1 MTDVSSFAR
10 RRQTT
15 MPAVDVGARSERRAA
30 GAIARSYLGA
40 MTTNLTIGVLGAA
53 KISPPALLRP
63 AADTTGV
70 EVTAIAARDRSRAQ
84 TQADDFAIPRVFDS
98 YEEVLASDVDA
109 IYNPLPINLHL
120 EWTLKALAAG
130 KHVLCEKPFASNA
143 AEAREM
149 VTAADA
155 AGLVLVEAFHWRYH
169 PLAARIAERVADVG
183 TMQHIDASFSVEI
196 SPGDDV
202 RQSYELSGGALM
214 DLGCYPAQWIRFVG
228 NGEPTVTSASMVQGR
243 PNADITTTVDMTFTD
258 GVTAQLSTA
267 MHPGVELVASLTVT
281 GDAGVLHV
289 TNPIAPHQGHQ
300 LAFTP
305 TGGEAQNEVVEG
317 RTTYHHQIEAFR
329 SAVVDGVAVPTG
341 GADSIA
347 TMELID
353 AAYLA
358 AGLPLRGQ

>member
-1 MTDVSSFAR
+1 
-10 RRQTT
+10 
-15 MPAVDVGARSERRAA
+15 
-30 GAIARSYLGA
+30 

-53 KISPPALLRP
+53 KISPPALLQP
-63 AADTTGV
+63 AADTDGV

-84 TQADDFAIPRVFDS
+84 AQADDFAISQVFGS
-98 YEEVLASDVDA
+98 YDEVLASDVDA
-109 IYNPLPINLHL
+109 IYNPLPINLHR

-143 AEAREM
+143 GEARDM
-149 VTAADA
+149 VEAADA

-183 TMQHIDASFSVEI
+183 AMSHIEADFSVEI
-196 SPGDDV
+196 SPADDV

-214 DLGCYPAQWIRFVG
+214 DLGCYAAQWIRFVG
-228 NGEPTVTSASMVQGR
+228 AGEPTVTAASMVQGR
-243 PNADITTTVDMTFTD
+243 PKVDITTTIDMVFPD
-258 GVTAQLSTA
+258 GVTAHLSTG
-267 MHPGVELVASLTVT
+267 MHPGVERGASLTVT

-289 TNPIAPHQGHQ
+289 VNPIAPHSGHQ
-300 LAFTP
+300 LTFTP
-305 TGGEAQNEVVEG
+305 AGGEPQHEVIEG

-329 SAVVDGVAVPTG
+329 DAVVDGVAAPTG
-341 GADSIA
+341 GADAIA

-358 AGLPLRGQ
+358 AGLPRRGE

>member
-1 MTDVSSFAR
+1 
-10 RRQTT
+10 
-15 MPAVDVGARSERRAA
+15 
-30 GAIARSYLGA
+30 

-53 KISPPALLRP
+53 KISTPALLQP
-63 AADTTGV
+63 AADTDGV
-70 EVTAIAARDRSRAQ
+70 QVTAIAARDRSRAQ
-84 TQADDFAIPRVFDS
+84 IQADAFDIAQVFDT

-109 IYNPLPINLHL
+109 IYNPLPINLHR

-143 AEAREM
+143 TEAKEM
-149 VTAADA
+149 VAAADA

-169 PLAARIAERVADVG
+169 PLAARIAQRVADVG
-183 TMQHIDASFSVEI
+183 TMQHIEADFSVEI
-196 SPGDDV
+196 SPEDDV

-243 PNADITTTVDMTFTD
+243 PNADITTTVDLTFAD
-258 GVTAQLSTA
+258 GVTAQLFTG
-267 MHPGVELVASLTVT
+267 MQPGVERGASLTVT

-289 TNPIAPHQGHQ
+289 MNPIAPHHGHQ
-300 LAFTP
+300 LTFTP
-305 TGGEAQNEVVEG
+305 TGGQAETEVIEG

-329 SAVVDGVAVPTG
+329 DAVVNGVAVPTG
-341 GADSIA
+341 GADSIS

-358 AGLPLRGQ
+358 AGLPLRGA

>member
-1 MTDVSSFAR
+1 
-10 RRQTT
+10 
-15 MPAVDVGARSERRAA
+15 
-30 GAIARSYLGA
+30 
-40 MTTNLTIGVLGAA
+40 MTTNLAIGVLGAA
-53 KISPPALLRP
+53 NISPPALLQP
-63 AADTTGV
+63 AADTDGV
-70 EVTAIAARDRSRAQ
+70 TVAAIAARERSRAQ
-84 TQADDFAIPRVFDS
+84 AQADTYGISHVFDS

-143 AEAREM
+143 AEARQM
-149 VTAADA
+149 VAAADA

-169 PLAARIAERVADVG
+169 PLAARIAERVSDVG
-183 TMQHIDASFSVEI
+183 AMQHIEASFSVEI
-196 SPGDDV
+196 SPDDDV

-243 PNADITTTVDMTFTD
+243 TDVDITTTIDMTFAD
-258 GVTAQLSTA
+258 GVTAQLSTG
-267 MHPGVELVASLTVT
+267 MHPGVERGASLTVT

-289 TNPIAPHQGHQ
+289 MNPIAPHHGHQ
-300 LAFTP
+300 LTFTP
-305 TGGEAQNEVVEG
+305 TGGKAQNEMVEG

-329 SAVVDGVAVPTG
+329 AAVVDGVSVPTG

-358 AGLPLRGQ
+358 AGLPLRGKPRNGQ

>member
-1 MTDVSSFAR
+1 
-10 RRQTT
+10 
-15 MPAVDVGARSERRAA
+15 
-30 GAIARSYLGA
+30 

-53 KISPPALLRP
+53 RISPPALLQP
-63 AADTTGV
+63 AADTDGV
-70 EVTAIAARDRSRAQ
+70 AVTAIAARDRSRAQ
-84 TQADDFAIPRVFDS
+84 AQADEFGISQVFGS
-98 YEEVLASDVDA
+98 YGEVLASDVDA
-109 IYNPLPINLHL
+109 IYNPLPINLHR
-120 EWTLKALAAG
+120 EWTLHALAAG

-143 AEAREM
+143 SEARDM

-169 PLAARIAERVADVG
+169 PLAARIAERVSEVG
-183 TMQHIDASFSVEI
+183 TMQHIEADFSVEI
-196 SPGDDV
+196 APEDDV

-228 NGEPTVTSASMVQGR
+228 KGEPTVTAATMVQGR
-243 PNADITTTVDMTFTD
+243 PNVDITTTIDMVFAD
-258 GVTAQLSTA
+258 GVTARLSTG
-267 MHPGVELVASLTVT
+267 MQPGAERGASLTVS

-289 TNPIAPHQGHQ
+289 VNPIAPHHGHQ
-300 LAFTP
+300 LTFTP
-305 TGGEAQNEVVEG
+305 TGGEPQNEVVEG

-329 SAVVDGVAVPTG
+329 AAVVDGVDVPTG

-358 AGLPLRGQ
+358 AGLPLRGM

>member
-1 MTDVSSFAR
+1 
-10 RRQTT
+10 
-15 MPAVDVGARSERRAA
+15 
-30 GAIARSYLGA
+30 

-53 KISPPALLRP
+53 KISPPALLQP
-63 AADTTGV
+63 AADTNGV

-84 TQADDFAIPRVFDS
+84 AQADEFAIAQVFDT
-98 YEEVLASDVDA
+98 YDEVLASDVDS
-109 IYNPLPINLHL
+109 IYNPLPINLHR
-120 EWTLKALAAG
+120 EWTLRALAAG

-143 AEAREM
+143 SEARDM
-149 VTAADA
+149 VDAADD

-183 TMQHIDASFSVEI
+183 VMQHIEADFSVEI
-196 SPGDDV
+196 SPEDDV

-228 NGEPTVTSASMVQGR
+228 NGEPAVIAASMVQGR
-243 PNADITTTVDMTFTD
+243 PDVDITTTIDMAFPD
-258 GVTAQLSTA
+258 GVTARLFTG
-267 MHPGVELVASLTVT
+267 MHPGVERAASLTVT

-289 TNPIAPHQGHQ
+289 MNPIAPHHGHQ
-300 LAFTP
+300 LTFTP
-305 TGGEAQNEVVEG
+305 TGGEPQHEVIEG
-317 RTTYHHQIEAFR
+317 QTTYHHQVEAFR
-329 SAVVDGVAVPTG
+329 AAVVDGVAAPTG
-341 GADSIA
+341 GADAIA

>member
-1 MTDVSSFAR
+1 
-10 RRQTT
+10 
-15 MPAVDVGARSERRAA
+15 
-30 GAIARSYLGA
+30 
-40 MTTNLTIGVLGAA
+40 MTTNLSIGVLGAA
-53 KISPPALLRP
+53 KISPPALLQP
-63 AADTTGV
+63 AADTEGV

-84 TQADDFAIPRVFDS
+84 AQADDFAISRVFDT

-109 IYNPLPINLHL
+109 IYNPLPINLHH

-130 KHVLCEKPFASNA
+130 KHVLCEKPFASNTS
-143 AEAREM
+143 EAREM
-149 VTAADA
+149 VAAADA

-183 TMQHIDASFSVEI
+183 VMQHIEADFCVEI
-196 SPGDDV
+196 SPQDDV

-228 NGEPTVTSASMVQGR
+228 NGEPTVISASMVQGR
-243 PNADITTTVDMTFTD
+243 PNVDITTTIDLTFPD
-258 GVTAQLSTA
+258 GVTAQLFTG
-267 MHPGVELVASLTVT
+267 MHPGVERGASLTVT

-289 TNPIAPHQGHQ
+289 MNPIAPHHGHR
-300 LAFTP
+300 LTFTP
-305 TGGEAQNEVVEG
+305 AGGESDHEIVDG

-329 SAVVDGVAVPTG
+329 DAVVDGVVAPTG
-341 GADSIA
+341 GMDSIA